1 MEQPIELL
9 RNWRKL
15 ISNLSLDEYSEVYVF
30 GSVVEGK
37 ITGYSD
43 IDLLV
48 IIPSKKDK
56 LQYLLKFYD
65 EVEKKL
71 GEKISY
77 LFDVKVIY
85 PEEKSV
91 PPYSWFLKK
100 SIKIK

>member
-43 IDLLV
+43 IDVLV
-48 IIPSKKDK
+48 IIPNKKDK